1 VETDIGDGQVR
12 LFVAGISLLLT
23 AAAPTL
29 AQPTGN
35 PPTAESLEQ
44 LVGDARAAR
53 VKGDVPNWIRL
64 ATKVLTLTPDHP
76 DILISVARAH
86 AAGGDKSQSLVALGD
101 AVRRGAAFDP
111 TRYTEFKSFEGDAQ
125 FGALVAGAKQ
135 NLLAVGKTTRF
146 ANLPESESEGIAYD
160 PVSKRFFAGT
170 GKGELLAI
178 DQAGKVSTFA
188 SGGGLRQILGIKVDA
203 ARRLVWLVTGRYP
216 EPDAPPDG
224 GTGGIRAYNLD
235 SGAIV
240 TTIEVDERPVL
251 HGFNDLA
258 LAENGT
264 VYVTDT
270 ERNSVYK
277 LVPGGKTLELVLQD
291 SRMSFPNGIV
301 LTPDQRTLY
310 VTHVEGISAIDVA
323 TASRRLLQV
332 PVDASVNSIDGLL
345 LHNGQLYGVQNS
357 PYLDRILGIAL
368 SPDGTSVQRVWTVSS
383 HTPAG
388 LSHTTAAIAG
398 DHLYMVGGTP
408 KPDIYGGANPTKPDN
423 GIWRVPL

>member
-1 VETDIGDGQVR
+1 MR
-12 LFVAGISLLLT
+12 LSLRLPLLVLLSSSSI
-23 AAAPTL
+23 AAA
-29 AQPTGN
+29 QPAETA
-35 PPTAESLEQ
+35 PPAETLEQ
-44 LVGDARAAR
+44 LVADARAAR
-53 VKGDVPNWIRL
+53 VKGDVPNWVML
-64 ATKVLTLTPDHP
+64 GTKVLALTPDHP

-86 AAGGDKSQSLVALGD
+86 AAAGNKDQSLAMLGD
-101 AVRRGAAFDP
+101 AVRRGAALDP
-111 TRYTEFKSFEGDAQ
+111 VRFTEFKLLVGDAR

-135 NLLAVGKTTRF
+135 NLTPVGKTERF
-146 ANLPESESEGIAYD
+146 ARLPEGESEGVAYD

-178 DQAGKVSTFA
+178 GQDGAVSTFA

-203 ARRLVWLVTGRYP
+203 ARRLVWLISGRYP
-216 EPDAPPDG
+216 EPDAPADS

-258 LAENGT
+258 LADDGT

-270 ERNSVYK
+270 NRNSVYK
-277 LVPGGKTLELVLQD
+277 LVPGGKTLELLLQD
-291 SRMSFPNGIV
+291 SRMTFPNGIV

-310 VTHVEGISAIDVA
+310 VTHVEGISAVDVKTGA
-323 TASRRLLQV
+323 RKQLSV
-332 PVDASVNSIDGLL
+332 PADASVNSIDGLL
-345 LHNGQLYGVQNS
+345 LHKGHLYAVQNS
-357 PYLDRILGIAL
+357 PYLDRIVGIAL
-368 SPDGTSVQRVWTVSS
+368 SPDGHAVERVWTVSS

-388 LSHTTAAIAG
+388 LSHTTAAIGG

-408 KPDIYGGANPTKPDN
+408 QPDVYGGTNPAKPDS

>member
-1 VETDIGDGQVR
+1 MR
-12 LFVAGISLLLT
+12 LSLRLPLLVLLGSSSI
-23 AAAPTL
+23 AAA
-29 AQPTGN
+29 QPAETA
-35 PPTAESLEQ
+35 PPAETLEQ
-44 LVGDARAAR
+44 LVADARAAR
-53 VKGDVPNWIRL
+53 VKGDVPNWVML
-64 ATKVLTLTPDHP
+64 GSKVLALKPDHP

-86 AAGGDKSQSLVALGD
+86 GAAGNKDQSLAMLGD
-101 AVRRGAAFDP
+101 AVRRGAALDP
-111 TRYTEFKSFEGDAQ
+111 VRFTEFKSLVGDAR

-135 NLLAVGKTTRF
+135 NLSPVGKTERF
-146 ANLPESESEGIAYD
+146 ARLPEGESEGVAYD

-178 DQAGKVSTFA
+178 GQDGAVSTFA
-188 SGGGLRQILGIKVDA
+188 TGGGLRQILGIKVDA
-203 ARRLVWLVTGRYP
+203 ARRLVWLVSGCYP
-216 EPDAPPDG
+216 EPDAPADS
-224 GTGGIRAYNLD
+224 GTGGIRAYKLD

-258 LAENGT
+258 LADDGT

-270 ERNSVYK
+270 NRNSVYK
-277 LVPGGKTLELVLQD
+277 LVPGGKTLELLLQD
-291 SRMSFPNGIV
+291 SRMTFPNGIV

-310 VTHVEGISAIDVA
+310 VTHVEGISAVDVKTGA
-323 TASRRLLQV
+323 RKQLSV
-332 PVDASVNSIDGLL
+332 PADASVNSIDGLL
-345 LHNGQLYGVQNS
+345 LHKGHLYAVQNS
-357 PYLDRILGIAL
+357 PYLDRIVGIAL
-368 SPDGTSVQRVWTVSS
+368 SPDGHAIERVWTVSS

-408 KPDIYGGANPTKPDN
+408 QPDVYGGTNPAKPDS